1 MSEPHTTTQAPTRSA
16 TSPAQWAVLVVVAL
30 AAWEAGRLLAGWLMM
45 WLAPGWAHVLGAGG
59 GAQLRS
65 LLTLLV
71 QIALSVLIAAPL
83 AYAGARAVSRRL

>member
-1 MSEPHTTTQAPTRSA
+1 MSEPRTTTQTPTRSA

-45 WLAPGWAHVLGAGG
+45 WLAPGWAHVIGAGG

-71 QIALSVLIAAPL
+71 QIGLSVLIAAPL